1 MKVFTVTNQKGGVGK
16 TTTALILSEGLSR
29 KGYRVLTI
37 DSDPQGNLS
46 YTTGIEKG
54 ESALYSLFK
63 GTIKTDEAIRKTDIG
78 FDLIS
83 GGKELSR
90 VELEFTE
97 TGREYLLKE
106 IIDPIKE
113 EYDYIII
120 DTPPTLSLLTVNAVT
135 ASDSVIIPMSTD
147 AYSLQGLDALITLIG
162 RVRKYSNPSI
172 EIDGILLIR
181 YNQRSIMSRQIK
193 EQLVDIA
200 KGYGTRLYD
209 TTIREAVA
217 IRESQFLKKSVFANH
232 RSNIEQDCNRF
243 INEVLK
249 EYK

>member
-63 GTIKTDEAIRKTDIG
+63 GTIKTEEAIKKTNIG

-120 DTPPTLSLLTVNAVT
+120 DTPPTLSLLTVNALT

-172 EIDGILLIR
+172 KIDGILLIR

-200 KGYGTRLYD
+200 KGYGTRLYN

>member
-46 YTTGIEKG
+46 YTTGIERG

-90 VELEFTE
+90 VELEVNE

-106 IIDPIKE
+106 IISPIKE
-113 EYDYIII
+113 KYDYIII
-120 DTPPTLSLLTVNAVT
+120 DTPPTLSLLTINALT

-200 KGYGTRLYD
+200 RGYGTRLYD
-209 TTIREAVA
+209 ATIREAVA
-217 IRESQFLKKSVFANH
+217 IRESQFLKKSVFANQ

>member
-16 TTTALILSEGLSR
+16 TTTALLLSDGLHK

-46 YTTGIEKG
+46 YTTGIERG

-63 GTIKTDEAIRKTDIG
+63 GTIKTEEAIKKTDIG

-113 EYDYIII
+113 KYDYIII
-120 DTPPTLSLLTVNAVT
+120 DTPPTLSLLTINALT

-172 EIDGILLIR
+172 EIDGILLVR

-217 IRESQFLKKSVFANH
+217 IRESQFLKKSVFENH

>member
-46 YTTGIEKG
+46 YTTGIERG

-120 DTPPTLSLLTVNAVT
+120 DTPPTLSLLTVNALT

-217 IRESQFLKKSVFANH
+217 IRESQFLKKPFFENCK
-232 RSNIEQDCNRF
+232 SNIEQDCNRF

>member
-46 YTTGIEKG
+46 YTTGIERG

-90 VELEFTE
+90 VELEFNE

-106 IIDPIKE
+106 IISPIKE
-113 EYDYIII
+113 KYDYIII
-120 DTPPTLSLLTVNAVT
+120 DTPPTLSLLTINALT
-135 ASDSVIIPMSTD
+135 ASDSIIIPMSTD

-200 KGYGTRLYD
+200 RGYGTRLYD

-217 IRESQFLKKSVFANH
+217 IRESQFLKKSVFANQ

>member
-54 ESALYSLFK
+54 ESALYSLFNGK
-63 GTIKTDEAIRKTDIG
+63 ITTREAIKKNNIG
-78 FDLIS
+78 YDCIS

-120 DTPPTLSLLTVNAVT
+120 DTPPTLSLLTVNALT

>member
-120 DTPPTLSLLTVNAVT
+120 DTPPTLSLLTVNALT
-135 ASDSVIIPMSTD
+135 AADSVIIPMSTD